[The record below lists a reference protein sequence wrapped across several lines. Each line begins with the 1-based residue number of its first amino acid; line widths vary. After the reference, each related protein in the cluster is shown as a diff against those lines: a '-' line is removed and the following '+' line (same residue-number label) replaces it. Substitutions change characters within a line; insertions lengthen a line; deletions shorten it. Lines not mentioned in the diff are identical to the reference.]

1 MCTTYR
7 DVLDMFDEYSMGDPE
22 FWHEPDVLLADLVSG
37 FVNKG
42 GMELGI
48 TLFVKGL
55 VITGVLVAEQEYLK
69 SISSMFATQAKRTLV
84 NPTKQEI
91 QTTEEVFDFTGL
103 AEDVDLAELYGERD
117 EESDGAAT
125 EEEVDE
131 VEKLGMSEQIPP
143 AIRHLH
149 LKDPVI
155 IQPAP
160 PVSFSHS
167 QLPILRI
174 KLTAIDGWMV
184 GKVNLEE
191 SQPPGFPPISP
202 TDIRH

>member
-1 MCTTYR
+1 
-7 DVLDMFDEYSMGDPE
+7 MFDEYSMGDPE

-55 VITGVLVAEQEYLK
+55 VITGILVAEQEYLK

-91 QTTEEVFDFTGL
+91 ETTEEVFDFTGL

-117 EESDGAAT
+117 EETDENESKD
-125 EEEVDE
+125 EVDE
-131 VEKLGMSEQIPP
+131 VEKLGLSEQIPP

-149 LKDPVI
+149 LKEPVI

-184 GKVNLEE
+184 GKVNLED
-191 SQPPGFPPISP
+191 SPPDFPPISP
-202 TDIRH
+202 TEIRH